1 MSRAILS
8 ALQEMAVA
16 FPRQNVTPETVKVY
30 YKHLSDMPEVAVI
43 AAINQAIE
51 TSTFFPSI
59 GELRGII
66 SEHANG
72 PDDLAETAWN
82 EVQAEVRRVGYQPN
96 RTFRNGV
103 WYEPAKPEFSSER
116 IAEAVQSI
124 GWKTICTGDIEDV
137 RRDFIFTY
145 RNLRKRDVNKVQRGD
160 FGTNGPALGEG
171 DISAAPALDGR
182 GVKALKERTA

>member
-1 MSRAILS
+1 MSDLIS
-8 ALQEMAVA
+8 ALENMFEYFERPNEKTSPAMLETYLRHLERFPEPAV
-16 FPRQNVTPETVKVY
+16 V
-30 YKHLSDMPEVAVI
+30 
-43 AAINQAIE
+43 AAIDQAIG
-51 TSTFFPSI
+51 TCTFRPKI
-59 GELRGII
+59 AEITNII

-96 RTFRNGV
+96 KTFRNGV
-103 WYEPAKPEFSSER
+103 WYEPAKPDFSNER

-145 RNLRKRDVNKVQRGD
+145 RNLRKRDVNKIQRGD
-160 FGTNGPALGEG
+160 FTGLTGPALTDGANAKSLKEG
-171 DISAAPALDGR
+171 DAA
-182 GVKALKERTA
+182 